1 MISQEQLPMVAMPS
15 MNDTHLEDVILINQL
30 SSAAQ
35 SKNHAATKIFLDEL
49 VAHTIAHFSGEE
61 AMMQEA
67 NFPPY
72 PIHKAEHDRVLKE
85 LENVRK
91 IFSEGEGDFTLVTSY
106 IDGSLIPWLINHIET
121 LDTVTAMYLKNS
133 GITPKS

>member
-15 MNDTHLEDVILINQL
+15 MNDTHLEDIILINQL

-35 SKNHAATKIFLDEL
+35 SKNYAATKIFIEEL

-61 AMMQEA
+61 EMMQAA

-72 PIHKAEHDRVLKE
+72 PVHKAEHDRVLKE
-85 LENVRK
+85 LENISK
-91 IFSEGEGDFTLVTSY
+91 IFSEGEGDFLLVTSY

-121 LDTVTAMYLKNS
+121 LDTVTAMFLKNS